1 MFKLLWRLK
10 NGNDLLTSQLY
21 DEQSFYDAFTK
32 DLRRAQSKVIIESPY
47 LTQRRA
53 LQFSKV
59 LRKLKKRGVRVIVN
73 TRHPKSHDKLLEIQS
88 WLAIRVFRESGA
100 KVRFHSDMRHRK
112 LAAIDGEILWEGS
125 LNIFSQSNSR
135 EIMRRTRSAVLCQ
148 QMLHFTGINR
158 WIW

>member
-1 MFKLLWRLK
+1 MFKLIWQLK
-10 NGNDLLTSQLY
+10 NGNDLLASQLY
-21 DEQSFYDAFTK
+21 NEQTFYNAFTK
-32 DLRRAQSKVIIESPY
+32 DLRKAQKKVIVESPY
-47 LTQRRA
+47 LTERRA

-59 LRKLKKRGVRVIVN
+59 FRKLKKRGVKVIVN

-88 WLAIRVFRESGA
+88 WMAIRVFKENGV

-125 LNIFSQSNSR
+125 LNIFSQCNSR
-135 EIMRRTRSAVLCQ
+135 EIMRRTQSAV
-148 QMLHFTGINR
+148 HFTGINR